1 MFTKLFR
8 VVLIAAIIAG
18 MFASLAINPQ
28 PVQAQ
33 ENQYQ
38 IVDCANVMQKI
49 CATIGSDQIASLKA
63 LSQYWGLYV
72 TNGRK
77 NYKYHETWIRNN
89 NPAGW
94 NSWQGEEFVPD
105 QVMLGSSN
113 VELPRMGIELK
124 DGELYY
130 HQPGYLLDSE
140 VPIPLPNSGRD
151 SWKKINLKNLP
162 DIDWDGD
169 FQLYES
175 YYLDGTNLFRWIWVP
190 EPTANGVTLN
200 VIDLTVGFLEEVKHL
215 PKSYVFDYDQPADI
229 DWIPGEALRIASVNM
244 NSRRIAP
251 TYEVTLQDISWYWE
265 DELQRLLDQGMDD
278 TQAWDRLLKSKGKE
292 IKSWIGTKPNYKNT
306 TWRATVEWVDN
317 YVILKGSEAYRIAD
331 HALMT
336 SRACTSEEHCYS
348 TSYTPQ
354 VGEIVYVYPYTLDD
368 NWRARQSHHDWSNLW
383 VLNVYPGRIITKSD
397 SELLQSRIDAG
408 EVKSFRAL
416 LLEPEDLDGDGELDI
431 VYQNGNGVSKEKQI
445 LPSFI
450 GDMPPINH
458 AVYVWVYTD
467 KAVTKYDS
475 NPEGKVAAIFDTDGT
490 LWYFNNYAEK
500 GQSFDAETYGV
511 SCGGMM
517 AVNLYF
523 EDCIP

>member
-1 MFTKLFR
+1 MVMYKLFR
-8 VVLIAAIIAG
+8 VLMIAAIL
-18 MFASLAINPQ
+18 ASLFGMLAIPE

-38 IVDCANVMQKI
+38 IVDCANVTQEL

-94 NSWQGEEFVPD
+94 NSWEGEEFVPD
-105 QVMLGSSN
+105 QIILGGNN
-113 VELPRMGIELK
+113 VVLPRMGIEMK
-124 DGELYY
+124 DGELFY

-140 VPIPLPNSGRD
+140 VPIPLPNSESD
-151 SWKKINLKNLP
+151 SWKKINLQKLP

-190 EPTANGVTLN
+190 ELTVNSVTLN
-200 VIDLTVGFLEEVKHL
+200 VIDLTVGFLEEVKYL
-215 PKSYVFDYDQPADI
+215 PKSYDFNYDQPAHI
-229 DWIPGEALRIASVNM
+229 DWVPGEALRIASVNV

-251 TYEVTLQDISWYWE
+251 TYEVTLHDISWYWE
-265 DELQRLLDQGMDD
+265 DELQRLVDQGMDD
-278 TQAWDRLLKSKGKE
+278 TQAWNKLLKSKGKE

-306 TWRATVEWVDN
+306 TWRAAVEWVDN
-317 YVILKGSEAYRIAD
+317 YVIIKGSEAYRIAD
-331 HALMT
+331 NALMT

-348 TSYTPQ
+348 RSYTPQ
-354 VGEIVYVYPYTLDD
+354 VGEIVYVYPYTLEA
-368 NWRARQSHHDWSNLW
+368 NWNAQSNNSDYSYLW
-383 VLNVYPGRIITKSD
+383 VINVYPGRNISSKDNT
-397 SELLQSRIDAG
+397 LLASRILAG
-408 EVKSFRAL
+408 EVHRIDGVIS
-416 LLEPEDLDGDGELDI
+416 EPLYNPVDHDTVVNYD
-431 VYQNGNGVSKEKQI
+431 NGTKI
-445 LPSFI
+445 LPIFV
-450 GDMPPINH
+450 GEMPPVGTAFH
-458 AVYVWVYTD
+458 AYIYTD
-467 KAVTKYDS
+467 KAVTPYDDS
-475 NPEGKVAAIFDTDGT
+475 PEDRIMALFDDEGK

-500 GQSFDAETYGV
+500 GHSFDAETYNI

-517 AVNLYF
+517 TVSLYF
-523 EDCIP
+523 EDCVP